1 MSDRH
6 ARRLTSIGLGVILA
20 AGLGG
25 RADALP
31 RYGPLEL
38 AGSVAAYQLIRHPDI
53 DQYSFIM
60 QRNTVLLRTDL
71 SLIQSGR
78 MLDQVDVPW
87 IKQARLYALYRGV
100 YDSVYDYTPGF
111 NQKNIWGNKINLN
124 LSDLGN
130 STRDRYKW
138 ENRLREAYID
148 VDLAD
153 APLNFRIGRQ
163 QIVWGETDNFRM
175 LDRVN
180 PLDLTWHLQQE
191 TWDQLRVPMWM
202 IKGMWRTGDLDFIPY
217 VPMRDTFFE
226 WYWNPGDWYPAK
238 KQFLPRPWSAPILD
252 PFKDPSTP
260 PAGGRGLFNIL
271 NNLTPFDVNSLYKGT
286 KLFRQG
292 DYSRSIKDNSQVGVR
307 FSAATGTDFPLLP
320 DGLNFTLNYFYGRWN
335 GGDDGTNA
343 AVFKGILDP
352 RLALQA
358 LKRGEAPVE
367 AISPYMHTIGFSA
380 NYAEEEYTQTVF
392 RMETIY
398 EMGVPFL
405 DTSKQFPSRG
415 AWSVLSKDIYGV
427 SKRDM
432 WKGMIGFDRPT
443 WIRLINPKSTV
454 LILGQFFWHRLLNN
468 PDVECNDPNEGLP
481 CPISGQGKGFRGQF
495 STSGIATTGIPGR
508 GVWIDKIRDW
518 ELLATL
524 TATSFFRGGKFVP
537 FLVYIID
544 PVNSYNQEV
553 MWFADYFITNNF
565 ILNLSQRYFINTST
579 RPAFET
585 WGVGGLN
592 RGRSETG
599 IKLTY
604 TF

>member
-1 MSDRH
+1 MSDRR
-6 ARRLTSIGLGVILA
+6 ARQLTSIGLGVILA

-53 DQYSFIM
+53 DEYNFIM
-60 QRNTVLLRTDL
+60 QRNTVLLRADL
-71 SLIQSGR
+71 SMIEKGR
-78 MLDQVDVPW
+78 MLDQVNIPG
-87 IKQARLYALYRGV
+87 IERAKLYVLYRGV

-111 NQKNIWGNKINLN
+111 DQKDIWGKKINIELGE
-124 LSDLGN
+124 LSS

-148 VDLAD
+148 FDVAEL
-153 APLNFRIGRQ
+153 PLNFRIGRQ

-202 IKGMWRTGDLDFIPY
+202 LKGMWRTGDLDFIPY
-217 VPMRDTFFE
+217 APLRDTFFE
-226 WYWNPGDWYPAK
+226 WYWNPGDWSPAK
-238 KQFLPRPWSAPILD
+238 KQFLPRPWSAPIVNPL
-252 PFKDPSTP
+252 KDPRTP
-260 PAGGRGLFNIL
+260 PTGGRGLFNIL
-271 NNLTPFDVNSLYKGT
+271 SNLTPFDVDRLYRNT

-292 DYSRSIKDNSQVGVR
+292 DYSRTPGDNSQVGVR
-307 FSAATGTDFPLLP
+307 FSAVTGTGFPVIP
-320 DGLNFTLNYFYGRWN
+320 EGFNFTLNYFYGRWN

-343 AVFKGILDP
+343 ASFKGILDP
-352 RLALQA
+352 KQALAA

-367 AISPYMHTIGFSA
+367 AIMPYTHTIGLSA

-415 AWSVLSKDIYGV
+415 AWGVLSKDVYGV

-443 WIRLINPKSTV
+443 WIRPLNPKSTI

-468 PDVECNDPNEGLP
+468 PDVECNDPNEKLP
-481 CPISGQGKGFRGQF
+481 CANSGQGKGFRGQF

-508 GVWIDKIRDW
+508 DAFIDKIRDW

-524 TATSFFRGGKFVP
+524 TATTFYRGGKFVP

-553 MWFADYFITNNF
+553 MWFADYFLTNNL
-565 ILNLSQRYFINTST
+565 ILNLSQRFFINTTS

-585 WGVGGLN
+585 WGVGGTN